1 MAVNES
7 VEGVDSIAI
16 TGIAAGVSS
25 LGLLGKGEAVGVRGE
40 SQKWHAVVDLNS
52 GDQGAGVYSH
62 SNGTGVIRK
71 SKSWMG
77 IYGRS
82 HNTTGGAGLM
92 GETQGSGVI
101 GKSQTWMGVY
111 GETPSTTG
119 GAGVCGEHKA
129 NGSGV
134 AGKSGGG
141 AGVFGTSGTNAGV
154 YAETGVVPAVLL
166 ARHRGGGVA
175 GRLESDVVGEN
186 GCLFPCTRKYDGRVS
201 GVVSGAGHYKPPL
214 MLDSQLCAPGRQP
227 IALVGKVFCRVDAH
241 LGAVVVDDPLTAS
254 PTEGHAM
261 RAVRRAKAFGAG
273 IGKVLQPLAAGQGRL
288 GGAGPLRALWRNGG
302 MACPAYDFFL
312 VVANTRYGRSRP
324 AFRQSPEPVPPAS
337 SPWRCPC

>member
-40 SQKWHAVVDLNS
+40 SQKWHAVVGLNS

-62 SNGTGVIRK
+62 SNGTGAIRK

-77 IYGRS
+77 IYGRT

-141 AGVFGTSGTNAGV
+141 AGVFGTSGTNRPCCWLGTA
-154 YAETGVVPAVLL
+154 
-166 ARHRGGGVA
+166 
-175 GRLESDVVGEN
+175 VVGW
-186 GCLFPCTRKYDGRVS
+186 LAALRATSSARTAVS
-201 GVVSGAGHYKPPL
+201 FH
-214 MLDSQLCAPGRQP
+214 APGSM
-227 IALVGKVFCRVDAH
+227 
-241 LGAVVVDDPLTAS
+241 T
-254 PTEGHAM
+254 
-261 RAVRRAKAFGAG
+261 
-273 IGKVLQPLAAGQGRL
+273 
-288 GGAGPLRALWRNGG
+288 GG
-302 MACPAYDFFL
+302 C
-312 VVANTRYGRSRP
+312 
-324 AFRQSPEPVPPAS
+324 PAS
-337 SPWRCPC
+337 SPVQGTTCRPWCLTRSCARPAGNRLRWSAKSSAGSMRTWARSSWTTR